1 MKKVIRLTES
11 DLIRL
16 VKRVIRE
23 NEDFPKYRDY
33 DNEESYMDAAR
44 DWDSN
49 NQLDYETFDDDE
61 ELSSLIDQQKNLTS
75 NFPKYSSNDYENE
88 EDYMGDVLNWAE
100 RSGYDELEGKVSI
113 LRDKRDS
120 INDRNKQ
127 KLSNRK
133 K

>member
-16 VKRVIRE
+16 VKRVIKE
-23 NEDFPKYRDY
+23 QEDFPKYRDY
-33 DNEESYMDAAR
+33 DNDESYMDAAR

-49 NQLDYETFDDDE
+49 NQLDYETFDEDE
-61 ELSSLIDQQKNLTS
+61 ELSSLIDQQKNLMGS
-75 NFPKYSSNDYENE
+75 FPKYSGENE
-88 EDYMGDVLNWAE
+88 QDYMKSVWNWME
-100 RSGYDELEGKVSI
+100 RSGYDDLQGKVSI

>member
-16 VKRVIRE
+16 VKRVIKE
-23 NEDFPKYRDY
+23 QEDFPKYRDY
-33 DNEESYMDAAR
+33 DNDESYMDAAR

-75 NFPKYSSNDYENE
+75 NFPKYSGNDYENE